1 MPLSRTRDYMSIGEV
16 LESLRSDFP
25 DVTISKIRFLES
37 EGLIDPERT
46 PSGYRKFYE
55 GDVTKL
61 RYILELQRD
70 HFMPLRVIRE
80 RLATPLLEGHP
91 APQTVADL
99 SANVPPAPLD
109 TSTQEGADLGSV
121 TLTREELLSAS
132 GLSEE
137 ELAGLC
143 DFGLLAPE
151 GTYDGD
157 DLIAA
162 KAARGLFKFGVEPR
176 HLRMYR
182 QFADRET
189 AFFEQVVSPVAR
201 RKDPDAQREAA
212 RSVREL
218 AALSRQFRDALL
230 RASLRSLS

>member
-1 MPLSRTRDYMSIGEV
+1 MPLSRSRDYMSIGEV
-16 LESLRSDFP
+16 LESLKAEFP

-46 PSGYRKFYE
+46 SSGYRKFYD
-55 GDVTKL
+55 GDVSKL

-70 HFMPLRVIRE
+70 HFMPLKVIRE
-80 RLATPLLEGHP
+80 RLAGSIPVAGERPEAPRTTPTAVP
-91 APQTVADL
+91 A
-99 SANVPPAPLD
+99 APLD
-109 TSTQEGADLGSV
+109 TTSSDAPEVGDV
-121 TLTREELLSAS
+121 TLTKEELLASS
-132 GLSEE
+132 GLSDE

-143 DFGLLAPE
+143 DFGLLPPE
-151 GTYDGD
+151 GTYDGN

-189 AFFEQVVSPVAR
+189 AFFEQIISPVVR

>member
-1 MPLSRTRDYMSIGEV
+1 MPLSRSRDYMSIGEV
-16 LESLRSDFP
+16 LESLSSEFP
-25 DVTISKIRFLES
+25 DVTISKIRFLEA
-37 EGLIDPERT
+37 EGLIAPERT

-55 GDVTKL
+55 NDVAKL

-70 HFMPLRVIRE
+70 HFMPLKVIRE
-80 RLATPLLEGHP
+80 RLAGALPDGAAHP
-91 APQTVADL
+91 SAPQA
-99 SANVPPAPLD
+99 APAAVPPVPLD
-109 TSTQEGADLGSV
+109 TAASEASEVGDI
-121 TLTREELLSAS
+121 TLTREELLAAS
-132 GLSEE
+132 GLSDD
-137 ELAGLC
+137 ELDGLC
-143 DFGLLAPE
+143 DFGLLDPE
-151 GTYDGD
+151 GTYDAD

-189 AFFEQVVSPVAR
+189 AFFEQIVSPVAR

>member
-1 MPLSRTRDYMSIGEV
+1 MPLSRSRDYMSIGEV
-16 LESLRSDFP
+16 LESLRPDFP
-25 DVTISKIRFLES
+25 DVTISKIRFLEA

-61 RYILELQRD
+61 RYVLELQRD
-70 HFMPLRVIRE
+70 HFMPLKVIRE
-80 RLATPLLEGHP
+80 RLDNPAVQIEGEAQAP
-91 APQTVADL
+91 AAAPA
-99 SANVPPAPLD
+99 AVPPAPLD
-109 TSTQEGADLGSV
+109 TTVGETPDLGDM

-143 DFGLLAPE
+143 DFGLFAPE
-151 GTYDGD
+151 GTYDAD
-157 DLIAA
+157 DLVAA

-189 AFFEQVVSPVAR
+189 AFFEQIVSPVSR

-230 RASLRSLS
+230 RASLRSLT

>member
-46 PSGYRKFYE
+46 SSGYRKFYD

-80 RLATPLLEGHP
+80 RLAAPEAGGGP
-91 APQTVADL
+91 APQIAPTP
-99 SANVPPAPLD
+99 NEVPAAPLD
-109 TSTQEGADLGSV
+109 TSAPDVPDLGSV
-121 TLTREELLSAS
+121 TLTKEELLSAS
-132 GLSEE
+132 GLSENDFN
-137 ELAGLC
+137 GLC
-143 DFGLLAPE
+143 DFGLLASD

-189 AFFEQVVSPVAR
+189 AFFEQVVSPVAG

>member
-25 DVTISKIRFLES
+25 DVTISKIRFLEA

-46 PSGYRKFYE
+46 PSGYRKFYD

-70 HFMPLRVIRE
+70 HFMPLKVIRE
-80 RLATPLLEGHP
+80 RLVAPLP
-91 APQTVADL
+91 AGDPGPEPSGAP
-99 SANVPPAPLD
+99 AAVPAAPLD
-109 TSTQEGADLGSV
+109 TTSPDVPDLGSV
-121 TLTREELLSAS
+121 TLTREELLNAS
-132 GLSEE
+132 GLSED
-137 ELAGLC
+137 ELTGLC

-189 AFFEQVVSPVAR
+189 AFFEQIVSPVAR